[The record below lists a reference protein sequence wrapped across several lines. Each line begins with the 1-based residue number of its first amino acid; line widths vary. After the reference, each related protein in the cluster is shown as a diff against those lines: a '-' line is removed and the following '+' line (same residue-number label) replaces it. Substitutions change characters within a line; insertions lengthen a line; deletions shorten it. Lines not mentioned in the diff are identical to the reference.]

1 MITLNGEVIEVV
13 PNLLLSEILDK
24 YALLD
29 SKGIAVAIN
38 EEVVPREKWSQT
50 NVLDNDK
57 ILIIKATQGG

>member
-1 MITLNGEVIEVV
+1 MITLNGEVIEVL
-13 PNLLLSEILDK
+13 PNLLLTDILEK
-24 YALLD
+24 YALLE

-38 EEVVPREKWSQT
+38 EVVIPREKWSQT